1 MNSPFD
7 RYFLEFVL
15 RKDFHMAEERSSIII
30 SVFSTT
36 PGIGKTVTAINLTAA
51 LAQEGY
57 KVCLVDLDLQFGDVL
72 NYLQLSTERTIAKAQ
87 RTLESDVASFH
98 VKNFLI
104 TYRKENL
111 SFAVLAPPRYL
122 YDSYQANVSTIESI
136 VKQLTYFDFVVLD
149 LNSAFSALNLAMLDI
164 STIINYIGVIDFLPA
179 VKNFKIGYDTL
190 IRFNYEE
197 SKIRLIE
204 NRADSQKL
212 INGHDVE
219 RLIGEKFY
227 HRLPNDFPAVSKS
240 INLGMPLIFSA
251 PESRLTRSF
260 YELTGKYTNRPV
272 LPISSDSQTKKGLFA
287 RIISTTADILF
298 GKRKV

>member
-1 MNSPFD
+1 
-7 RYFLEFVL
+7 
-15 RKDFHMAEERSSIII
+15 MAEERSSIII

-36 PGIGKTVTAINLTAA
+36 PGIGKTVTAINLAA
-51 LAQEGY
+51 GLANEGY
-57 KVCLVDLDLQFGDVL
+57 EVCLADLDLQFGDVL
-72 NYLQLSTERTIAKAQ
+72 NYLKLETEQTIEKAQ
-87 RTLESDVASFH
+87 RTLERDANSFA
-98 VKNFLI
+98 VKDFLI
-104 TYRKENL
+104 KYQKDDL
-111 SFAVLAPPRYL
+111 YFSVLAPPKYL
-122 YDSYQANVSTIESI
+122 YDSYQANVNSIESI

-190 IRFNYEE
+190 IRFEYEE

-212 INGHDVE
+212 IDGNDVE
-219 RLIGEKFY
+219 RLIGEPFY

-240 INLGMPLIFSA
+240 INLGMPLMFAA

-260 YELTGKYTNRPV
+260 YELTGKYTNRNIE
-272 LPISSDSQTKKGLFA
+272 LPKEKKGLFE
-287 RIISTTADILF
+287 RILTAVSELLF